1 MAYEQPGSLSPQERL
16 AISRRALVNQLQ
28 GEVGAGE
35 PDAGRRR
42 RAPRASLLEGIAW
55 APMAR
60 SVVRHWWQRHPAN
73 TVGQLALPV
82 LERYAR
88 EQPFKLVVAAATVGA
103 LVVLS
108 RPWRLLP
115 ASAAV
120 AALLKTSDVAG
131 VVNTLMKRKPSP
143 RKESR

>member
-1 MAYEQPGSLSPQERL
+1 MAYEQQGRLSPQERL

-28 GEVGAGE
+28 GEMAPGE
-35 PDAGRRR
+35 PDGEPERRR
-42 RAPRASLLEGIAW
+42 PRASLLEGIAW
-55 APMAR
+55 VPVAR

-88 EQPFKLVVAAATVGA
+88 EQPFKVVAVAAAVGA
-103 LVVLS
+103 LVVLI

-115 ASAAV
+115 ASAAA

-131 VVNTLMKRKPSP
+131 VVNTLMKRKPTP
-143 RKESR
+143 RKEPK